1 MTHGRTVIFPLS
13 DFMEVTMLTELFPSA
28 YRRYTES
35 LAAPWLIGFAEW
47 LVTRGYSRKATRGH
61 VLRLRQALERNGTQ
75 WLEQGLTRRQV
86 DELFVFPTRLEHYR
100 ATGRNFLRYL
110 ISSGQGCLQS
120 EPEFGRFT
128 PVLIA
133 YREYLLE
140 VRGLGKE
147 TTRHHLDT
155 VSAFLTHSLRPN
167 SPISAISAHAVES
180 YINACGQRMKRTTLQ
195 QPIIQLRC
203 FLRFCYDRGE
213 VPVRLDGI
221 DTPRIYQDE
230 LPPRALPWNL
240 TLAFLNSI
248 DRSDAAGCRDH
259 AILYLMAH
267 FGLRPSEIALL
278 NLDSIRWASRTLQ
291 VEQRKTRS
299 SLVLPLSVPA
309 FELLRNYVSNF
320 RPASSLPSLFLRLRA
335 PAQALTSTSVR
346 SIYRRRARQSG
357 LPLDKTSS
365 YSLRHG
371 FAMRLLE
378 RGVGIKIIGDLLG
391 HRTVQSTQVYLRL
404 QTECL
409 REVGLPL
416 PGISHDPGRSV

>member
-1 MTHGRTVIFPLS
+1 
-13 DFMEVTMLTELFPSA
+13 MEVTMLTELFPSA

-75 WLEQGLTRRQV
+75 WLEHGLTRRQV
-86 DELFVFPTRLEHYR
+86 DELFVFPTRPEHYR

-110 ISSGQGCLQS
+110 ISSRHGCLQA

-128 PVLIA
+128 SFLTV

-140 VRGLGKE
+140 VRGLAME

-155 VSAFLTHSLRPN
+155 VFAFLNYSLRPT
-167 SPISAISAHAVES
+167 SPISTISAHAVES
-180 YINACGQRMKRTTLQ
+180 FVNACGQRMKRTTLE
-195 QPIIQLRC
+195 QPITHLRS

-240 TLAFLNSI
+240 TLAFLESI

-259 AILYLMAH
+259 AILYLMAY

-299 SLVLPLSVPA
+299 SLVLPLSVTA
-309 FELLRNYVSNF
+309 VELLRNYVSNS
-320 RPASSLPSLFLRLRA
+320 RPAGSLPSLFLRLRA

-357 LPLDKTSS
+357 LPLDGTST

-404 QTECL
+404 QTESL

-416 PGISHDPGRSV
+416 RGISQIQGGSHEPV